1 MLDTTM
7 RTQRLNLSTTEAN
20 AIATSLRQKNHIA
33 SELARKY
40 VEDGHQHETLMEAA
54 QNAADLCKGI
64 DTPAEIKKLF
74 RQEVRSLQRAGRGG
88 Y

>member
-1 MLDTTM
+1 MKRIQMLD
-7 RTQRLNLSTTEAN
+7 LKPAEAN
-20 AIATSLRQKNHIA
+20 AIAASLRQKNHIA

-40 VEDGHQHETLMEAA
+40 VEDGHQHETLTEAA

-74 RQEVRSLQRAGRGG
+74 RQEVRSLQRLGRGG

>member
-1 MLDTTM
+1 MRIHTLELDPM
-7 RTQRLNLSTTEAN
+7 QVPE
-20 AIATSLRQKNHIA
+20 IAKSLRQKNHIA

-40 VEDGHQHETLMEAA
+40 VEDGHQHETLTEAA

-74 RQEVRSLQRAGRGG
+74 RQEVRSLQRLSRGG

>member
-1 MLDTTM
+1 MRIHTLELDPM
-7 RTQRLNLSTTEAN
+7 QVPE
-20 AIATSLRQKNHIA
+20 IATSLRQKNHIA

-40 VEDGHQHETLMEAA
+40 VEDGHQHETLTEAA

>member
-1 MLDTTM
+1 M
-7 RTQRLNLSTTEAN
+7 RIQPLNLSTAEAD
-20 AIATSLRQKNHIA
+20 AIAISLKHKDYIIT
-33 SELARKY
+33 EIARKY
-40 VEDGHQHETLMEAA
+40 VEDGNVHETLTEAA

-74 RQEVRSLQRAGRGG
+74 RQEVRSLQRLSRGG

>member
-1 MLDTTM
+1 MKRIQMLD
-7 RTQRLNLSTTEAN
+7 LKPTEAN
-20 AIATSLRQKNHIA
+20 AIAASLRQKNHIA

-40 VEDGHQHETLMEAA
+40 VEDGHQHETLTEAA

-64 DTPAEIKKLF
+64 FDSPAETKRLF
-74 RQEVRSLQRAGRGG
+74 RIEVRRLQRLGRGG